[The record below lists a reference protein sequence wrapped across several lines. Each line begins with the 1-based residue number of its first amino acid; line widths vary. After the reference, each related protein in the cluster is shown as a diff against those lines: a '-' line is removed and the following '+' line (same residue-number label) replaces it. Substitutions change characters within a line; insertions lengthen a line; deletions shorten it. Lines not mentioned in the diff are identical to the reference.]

1 MAARKGPTPRKA
13 AAGKPAP
20 RKDFEVV
27 PNAAGGFDGQCL
39 RSFGCG
45 DPGGSPF
52 ASTGWT
58 TRQQAE
64 TRMAEHIA
72 EHDDKCAD
80 DADARVLR
88 RSRARTA
95 ARLIP
100 GRRKGG

>member
-45 DPGGSPF
+45 VPGGSPF

-72 EHDDKCAD
+72 EHDDKTPMTPMHEFCGVHAPE
-80 DADARVLR
+80 L
-88 RSRARTA
+88 
-95 ARLIP
+95 LP
-100 GRRKGG
+100 G